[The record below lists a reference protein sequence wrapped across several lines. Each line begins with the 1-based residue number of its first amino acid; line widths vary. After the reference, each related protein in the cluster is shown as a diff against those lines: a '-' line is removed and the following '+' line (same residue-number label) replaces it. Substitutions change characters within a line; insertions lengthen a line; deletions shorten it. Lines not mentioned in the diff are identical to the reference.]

1 MTEEAINI
9 SNLASYGIIGTNFIF
24 NIFVGSTLSL
34 LWGMLNAISSI
45 IILNLISITVP
56 GVA

>member
-1 MTEEAINI
+1 MTDEVLYI
-9 SNLASYGIIGTNFIF
+9 SKLVSYGIFGTNFVF
-24 NIFVGSTLSL
+24 NIFVGSSLSL
-34 LWGMLNAISSI
+34 MWGMLNAISSI